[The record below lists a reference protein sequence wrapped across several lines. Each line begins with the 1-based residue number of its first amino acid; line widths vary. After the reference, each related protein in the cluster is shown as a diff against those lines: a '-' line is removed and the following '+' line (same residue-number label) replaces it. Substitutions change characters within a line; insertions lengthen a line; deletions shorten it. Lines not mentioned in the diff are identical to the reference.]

1 MNSSAEDTI
10 RVLFLAAEAD
20 PFVKVGGLA
29 DYAGS
34 LPRALSQLSP
44 TITKQRKLDVRLA
57 IPDHGQIDH
66 KKWGIKHLLDF
77 NIREKGK
84 PVSARVFTATSQDMP
99 VYFISRKSRE
109 SKKHPVYLPKDKFN
123 GRKFGFYSIA
133 ALELLKVLKW
143 PADILHANDWHTS
156 FSIIKL
162 AQVKEKDS
170 FFTKTKSLLTIH
182 NLAYMGGG
190 SEKTLD
196 DFNLNPVDEPHLP
209 PWAHRQPLPMAIS
222 LADAIVAV
230 SPSYAREIKTPQ
242 FGYGLEKML
251 QQRGKSVSGILNG
264 IDYQRWNPSTDACI
278 AEQYYVENLEVR
290 KSNKSYLQNK
300 FGLPVSTQEIPLI
313 AVISRLDFQK
323 GIDLL
328 IDGFKMLK
336 AMIFQLIILGSGSP
350 MLENKCRQLAERYPR
365 QVRAQLKF
373 DPQLARQLYGGA
385 DMILIPS
392 RFEPCGLTQL
402 IAMRYG
408 CLPVARATG
417 GLKDSIQDGV
427 NGFLFNDLTSSALVA
442 AIKRAIG
449 VFQKK
454 SLWKKMQVNAMNSDF
469 SWDKSARA
477 YARLYQKLLDE
488 DHR

>member
-1 MNSSAEDTI
+1 MKPSAEDPI

-44 TITKQRKLDVRLA
+44 AITKQRKLEVRLA
-57 IPDHGQIDH
+57 IPDHGLIDH

-84 PVSARVFTATSQDMP
+84 PTMARAYTATIQGVP
-99 VYFISRKSRE
+99 VYFIGRKSRE
-109 SKKHPVYLPKDKFN
+109 NNKQPVYLPEDKFN
-123 GRKFGFYSIA
+123 GRKFGFFSIA
-133 ALELLKVLKW
+133 AFELLKILDW

-156 FSIIKL
+156 FSVIKL
-162 AQVKEKDS
+162 AQEKEKDP
-170 FFTKTKSLLTIH
+170 FYKKTRSLLTIH

-190 SEKTLD
+190 SEKVLE
-196 DFNLNPVDEPHLP
+196 NHQLNPVDDPHLP
-209 PWAHRQPLPMAIS
+209 PWAHNQPLPMAIA

-230 SPSYAREIKTPQ
+230 SPSYAQEIKTPQ

-264 IDYQRWNPSTDACI
+264 IDHQRWNPSTDACI
-278 AEQYYVENLEVR
+278 TEQYSVDSLETR
-290 KSNKSYLQNK
+290 KANKRHLQDK
-300 FGLPVSTQEIPLI
+300 FGLPTAGQEIPLFTI
-313 AVISRLDFQK
+313 ISRLDFQK

-328 IDGFKMLK
+328 IDGFELLK
-336 AMIFQLIILGSGSP
+336 GLSFQLIILGSGSP
-350 MLENKCRQLAERYPR
+350 TLENQCRQLEERYPR

-373 DPQLARQLYGGA
+373 DPQLANQLYGGA

-392 RFEPCGLTQL
+392 RFEPCGWTQL

-408 CLPVARATG
+408 CLAVARATG
-417 GLKDSIQDGV
+417 GLKDSIKDGV
-427 NGFLFNDLTSSALVA
+427 NGFLFNDLTSSALAA

-449 VFQKK
+449 TYHKK
-454 SLWKKMQVNAMNSDF
+454 SLWNKMQVSAMNSDY
-469 SWDKSARA
+469 SWGKSASA
-477 YARLYQKLLDE
+477 YAKLYQKLLDE
-488 DHR
+488 DRR

>member
-1 MNSSAEDTI
+1 MNSSADDPI

-34 LPRALSQLSP
+34 LPRALMQLSP
-44 TITKQRKLDVRLA
+44 AITKHHKLELRLA

-66 KKWGIKHLLDF
+66 KIWGIKHLLDF

-84 PVSARVFTATSQDMP
+84 PVLARVYTATNQGVP
-99 VYFISRKSRE
+99 VYFIGRKSRE
-109 SKKHPVYLPKDKFN
+109 SNKHPVYLPKDKLN
-123 GRKFGFYSIA
+123 GRKFGFFSIA
-133 ALELLKVLKW
+133 ALELLKILNW

-162 AQVKEKDS
+162 AQAKEKDP
-170 FFTKTKSLLTIH
+170 FYKKTRSLLTIH

-190 SEKTLD
+190 SEKTLEG
-196 DFNLNPVDEPHLP
+196 FQLNPVDDPHLP
-209 PWAHRQPLPMAIS
+209 PWAHNQPLPMAIA
-222 LADAIVAV
+222 LADDIVAV
-230 SPSYAREIKTPQ
+230 SPSYAQEIKTPQ

-251 QQRGKSVSGILNG
+251 KQRGKSVSGILNG
-264 IDYQRWNPSTDACI
+264 IDHQRWNPSTDACI
-278 AEQYYVENLEVR
+278 AEQYSVDNLEAR
-290 KSNKSYLQNK
+290 KTNKRFLQDK
-300 FGLPVSTQEIPLI
+300 FCLPTTGREMPLI
-313 AVISRLDFQK
+313 TIISRLDHQK

-328 IDGFKMLK
+328 IDGFEMLQGLD
-336 AMIFQLIILGSGSP
+336 FQLIILGSGSQTI
-350 MLENKCRQLAERYPR
+350 ESQCRQLEEKYPR

-373 DPQLARQLYGGA
+373 DPELAKQLYGGA

-427 NGFLFNDLTSSALVA
+427 NGFLFNDLTSSALSA

-449 VFQKK
+449 IFQKR
-454 SLWKKMQVNAMNSDF
+454 SQWRKMQVSAMNSDF

-477 YARLYQKLLDE
+477 YGRLYQKLLDE
-488 DHR
+488 VHR